1 MKYTVKQ
8 EVPTKLWAEIALKSM
23 LQFNP
28 SILGERRRNILN
40 TQKSVWILE
49 IFGSIYI
56 NVP

>member
-28 SILGERRRNILN
+28 SILGEWDEGI
-40 TQKSVWILE
+40 SWILKRVYE
-49 IFGSIYI
+49 Y
-56 NVP
+56 